1 MMFSQSTSSTAIL
14 DNCNMVSPMRSN
26 RQNPCEKESRHHPT
40 SFCKVL
46 GASFLI
52 ILYNTKF
59 ITPTVAGNGNSP
71 GEVKK
76 MEAMKNAWS
85 DDSSTHPVLRLDYS
99 NFESTVFHSGKN
111 GMVKFYQTWCGHSI
125 RLKPVWDHLAKDT
138 HPSAFIANVDCGLS
152 KDLCRSYHITKY
164 PTLRYYIDGTEYD
177 YDDALSIESLRE
189 FVDANLVVQC
199 NPLFDLGLIRRDER
213 KTSLKSQSNGES
225 TTCSQRALNFA
236 KKWIEKTLNEREKES
251 ERLEGLLANS
261 DSTTAELRSWMR
273 ERRDML
279 KVIGDHQLHSSSDE
293 L

>member
-99 NFESTVFHSGKN
+99 NFESTVFHSG
-111 GMVKFYQTWCGHSI
+111 MVIT
-125 RLKPVWDHLAKDT
+125 
-138 HPSAFIANVDCGLS
+138 IAAY
-152 KDLCRSYHITKY
+152 LC
-164 PTLRYYIDGTEYD
+164 
-177 YDDALSIESLRE
+177 
-189 FVDANLVVQC
+189 
-199 NPLFDLGLIRRDER
+199 
-213 KTSLKSQSNGES
+213 
-225 TTCSQRALNFA
+225 
-236 KKWIEKTLNEREKES
+236 
-251 ERLEGLLANS
+251 
-261 DSTTAELRSWMR
+261 
-273 ERRDML
+273 
-279 KVIGDHQLHSSSDE
+279 
-293 L
+293 